1 MEVPVKINIQ
11 NAPKIEENFS
21 YNNQEYQLK
30 IISSNETLIIRIEK
44 NAIEDLSEYYE
55 NKYKIQDLYSVNKFF
70 RQFDTINEAFKGL
83 ENNKIIIIEKSNL
96 EAYSINVENSILYL
110 KVNLYLMTGE
120 TQLVNIKLNK
130 IKYTEAEVN
139 TKLKEYIK
147 YIKSIPGVNDLITS
161 YEKLI
166 NQINFSNVK
175 SKIIPKLED
184 FKFIYEELCKKL
196 NKTKLK
202 FIQKF
207 NVLKDGDSSKEFHK
221 KCDNIGPNL
230 SIIKTKENI
239 IFGGF
244 TMNNWSCGTT
254 NKKDDLAFL
263 FNFQNKK
270 IYNIKKGD
278 NAIYCSNSLLINYY
292 NGKGNYSSLY
302 VNNNCLK
309 EKGLTCP
316 KSDTSYNFSKNYE
329 LNNGNQYFYV
339 SEMEIYE
346 VQ

>member
-1 MEVPVKINIQ
+1 MEVPVKINTQ
-11 NAPKIEENFS
+11 NDPKIEENVS

-30 IISSNETLIIRIEK
+30 IISSNDTLIIRIEK
-44 NAIEDLSEYYE
+44 NTIEDLSEYYE

-70 RQFDTINEAFKGL
+70 RQFDTINEVFKGL
-83 ENNKIIIIEKSNL
+83 GNNKIIIKEKTSL
-96 EAYSINVENSILYL
+96 ETYSINVENSILYL
-110 KVNLYLMTGE
+110 KMNLYLMTGE

-130 IKYTEAEVN
+130 IKYTEAEIN
-139 TKLKEYIK
+139 TKLKDYIK

-161 YEKLI
+161 YEKQRI
-166 NQINFSNVK
+166 VFNEK

-184 FKFIYEELCKKL
+184 FKFIYEELCKNL

-207 NVLKDGDSSKEFHK
+207 NVLKDGDTAKEFHQ
-221 KCDNIGPNL
+221 KCDDIGPNL
-230 SIIKTKENI
+230 SIVKTKENI

-244 TMNNWSCGTT
+244 TMNNWSCVTT

-278 NAIYCSNSLLINYY
+278 NAIYCGNNNLINFY
-292 NGKGNYSSLY
+292 NGKGCSSLY
-302 VNNNCLK
+302 VYNDCLK
-309 EKGLTCP
+309 AQGNTCT
-316 KSDTSYNFSKNYE
+316 KTDTSYNFSKDYE
-329 LNNGNQYFYV
+329 LNNGNQNFYV

-346 VQ
+346 IQ